1 MGGPQV
7 RNTATIGGNICN
19 GATSADSA
27 STMCALNAAV
37 VLKGPEGVREVPV
50 TEFYTG
56 PGRTVRKQNEVCTAF
71 KITRE
76 NYEGWEGHYIKYG
89 KRRAMEIA
97 TLGCAVRVKLSPDKT
112 VLEDVRLAYGVA
124 APTPVRCYEAEE
136 ALRGKQVSD
145 ATIYDLFADKALS
158 QVNPRTSWRASREFR
173 LQLIG
178 ELARRALKTSITLAG
193 GKADA

>member
-1 MGGPQV
+1 M

-27 STMCALNAAV
+27 STMCALNATV

-50 TEFYTG
+50 TEFYTV
-56 PGRTVRKQNEVCTAF
+56 PDVRSGSRIEVCTAF

-124 APTPVRCYEAEE
+124 APLRSRCYAGGRSPSRETGVRC
-136 ALRGKQVSD
+136 D
-145 ATIYDLFADKALS
+145 HI
-158 QVNPRTSWRASREFR
+158 
-173 LQLIG
+173 
-178 ELARRALKTSITLAG
+178 
-193 GKADA
+193 

>member
-71 KITRE
+71 KITRKTMRDGKAIILNTE
-76 NYEGWEGHYIKYG
+76 NEGPW
-89 KRRAMEIA
+89 
-97 TLGCAVRVKLSPDKT
+97 KLQHW
-112 VLEDVRLAYGVA
+112 DVR
-124 APTPVRCYEAEE
+124 
-136 ALRGKQVSD
+136 
-145 ATIYDLFADKALS
+145 
-158 QVNPRTSWRASREFR
+158 
-173 LQLIG
+173 
-178 ELARRALKTSITLAG
+178 
-193 GKADA
+193 